1 MNQHGHHAFVLVCR
15 QRFEGRITSRLESG
29 LAAISSMLILLGTSW
44 LSLESRVQ
52 GSDYR
57 ALESC
62 AQLQQSNRI
71 GRDSEHIT
79 PGSVASPRL
88 YYCSSCTRPRRTRI
102 INLISCF
109 ALRELPPADNTQAP
123 LR

>member
-1 MNQHGHHAFVLVCR
+1 MDTMLFVLLCR
-15 QRFEGRITSRLESG
+15 QRFEDRITSRLESG

-44 LSLESRVQ
+44 QSLVSRVQ

-57 ALESC
+57 ALESF
-62 AQLQQSNRI
+62 AWLQQSDRI

-88 YYCSSCTRPRRTRI
+88 YYYSSWTRPRRTRI
-102 INLISCF
+102 IKSHLL
-109 ALRELPPADNTQAP
+109 LRSGEVPPPDNTQAP